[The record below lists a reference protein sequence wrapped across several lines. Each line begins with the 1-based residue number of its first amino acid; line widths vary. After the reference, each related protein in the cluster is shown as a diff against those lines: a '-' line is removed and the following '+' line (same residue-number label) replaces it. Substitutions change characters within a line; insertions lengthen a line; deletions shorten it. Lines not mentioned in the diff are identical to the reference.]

1 MKTYFDKLAVLL
13 HPIPFGRLV
22 ALRRQAVFGKVAAM
36 SRHQLVLSILLLAT
50 AGIALRAVYLQFVNK
65 EFLQEQGNERFLREV
80 EMPAHRG
87 MILDRNGEPLAVSSP
102 VDSLW
107 ANPTALA
114 ESRDKLPLLAQQ
126 LGIKPAELEQRLLAR
141 EGREFVYLRR
151 HLNPETA
158 QRILALR
165 LPGVYS
171 QREYR
176 RYYPTA
182 EVTSHLLGFTDIDD
196 VGQEGVEL
204 AFNAQLQG
212 KPGLKRV
219 IRDRLGNIVESVE
232 VVRVPEPGKTL
243 TLSIDRRIQY
253 VAYRALKAAVLERQ
267 ALGASAVVLDVATGE
282 ILAMVNQPAGNPNDR
297 RQLNSMLLRNRAVT
311 DIYEPGST
319 MKPFTAALALQSG
332 RYRPETPID
341 TRPGVLQIGRYT
353 VRDVHNCG
361 LIDVTRVISKSS
373 NVGISKIA
381 LSMPAQAL
389 WELYR
394 QLGFGQST
402 GVGFAG
408 EEKGLLQH
416 YSKWAAITHA
426 NNAFGYGVSL
436 NTLQLARGYAI
447 LAGGGVKRPLS
458 LLRLEQPPAGVRV
471 LSEDTTRKVRAML
484 EQAVSE
490 AGTGAKAVVPG
501 YRVAGKT
508 GTAHKMGPRGR
519 YSANQY
525 RSLFAG
531 MAPASNPRLV
541 CVVMVDE
548 PKRGGYYGG
557 VIAAPVFSRIME
569 SALRI
574 MNIPPDDIPH
584 QNLWV
589 TTAAHKPAPLEV
601 AE

>member
-1 MKTYFDKLAVLL
+1 MKPYLDKL
-13 HPIPFGRLV
+13 
-22 ALRRQAVFGKVAAM
+22 AAM
-36 SRHQLVLSILLLAT
+36 SRHQLVLSILLVAT
-50 AGIALRAVYLQFVNK
+50 VGIAMRAVYLQLVDK

-80 EMPAHRG
+80 EIPAHRG
-87 MILDRNGEPLAVSSP
+87 MIMDRNGEPLAVSSP

-107 ANPTALA
+107 ANPAMLV
-114 ESRDKLPLLAQQ
+114 ENRNNVPPLAQA
-126 LGIKPAELEQRLLAR
+126 LGLKPADLEPRLSER
-141 EGREFVYLRR
+141 QGREFLYLRR
-151 HLNPETA
+151 HMNPESA
-158 QRILALR
+158 QRVLALR
-165 LPGVYS
+165 IPGVYS

-182 EVTSHLLGFTDIDD
+182 EVDSHLLGFTDIDD
-196 VGQEGVEL
+196 VGQEGLEL
-204 AFNAQLQG
+204 TFNAQLQG
-212 KPGLKRV
+212 KPGIKRV
-219 IRDRLGNIVESVE
+219 IRDRLGNTVEDVE
-232 VVRVPEPGKTL
+232 IVRVPEPGKPL
-243 TLSIDRRIQY
+243 LLSIDRRTQY
-253 VAYRALKAAVLERQ
+253 LAYRALKAAVQERQ

-297 RQLNSMLLRNRAVT
+297 RQLNATLLRNRALT

-332 RYRPETPID
+332 AYRPETPID
-341 TRPGVLQIGRYT
+341 TRPGTLQIGRYT
-353 VRDVHNCG
+353 VRDVHNSG

-381 LSMPAQAL
+381 LSMPAQKL

-394 QLGFGQST
+394 QLGFGQLS
-402 GVGFAG
+402 GVGFTG
-408 EEKGLLQH
+408 EEKGLLKH
-416 YSKWAAITHA
+416 YSKWGTIGHA
-426 NNAFGYGVSL
+426 NNSFGYGISV
-436 NTLQLARGYAI
+436 NTLQLAHGYAV

-458 LLRLEQPPAGVRV
+458 LLRLEQPPAGERL
-471 LSEDTTRKVRAML
+471 LSEDTARKIRTIL
-484 EQAVSE
+484 ELAVSE
-490 AGTGAKAVVPG
+490 AGTGVKATVPG

-508 GTAHKMGPRGR
+508 GTAHKMSPGGR

-541 CVVMVDE
+541 CVVMIDE

-569 SALRI
+569 GALRI
-574 MNIPPDDIPH
+574 LNVPPDDIPT

-589 TTAAHKPAPLEV
+589 TTAAHPLE
-601 AE
+601 AAQ